1 MSGESANQ
9 LHPTAHTLKEFLD
22 GHLSGNRASEIEEH
36 ITVCATCV
44 ALMEQLDVVTPV
56 VRAVQRSRVRDDRDT
71 KDISVESSVTHD
83 HLPAVRTN
91 PAVTVDH
98 VVQPIDPNATTA
110 PANIEAQLTQSYID
124 DPDAAA
130 TRSFTD
136 NSQQAPRRSKPSAN
150 TFDRLDDYELISE
163 LGHGGM
169 GVVYKAKQKKLNRI
183 VALKMI
189 LAGARARPDTLAR
202 FRGEA
207 QAVARLDHPNIV
219 QIYDIGEHDNL
230 PFFSMEY
237 VDGGSLE
244 DQLDHK
250 PMEPMPAAKLMEI
263 IARAMHYAHSKS
275 VVHRDLKPAN
285 ILVSKEGIPKVTDFG
300 LARQLDDTEGGSA
313 GTRTGAIMGT
323 PNYMAPEQAEGKT
336 KSADHLADVYSLG
349 GTLYAMLTGRPPFS
363 GPSVASILS
372 QVRDSDP
379 VSPSLLQP
387 NLPKDLQTITIKCLQ
402 KDPAKRYES
411 AAALADDLER
421 FINGRSI
428 IARPVS
434 SVEKLLRWCRRK
446 KGQAAA
452 TAAALILGIGFIVS
466 LVVFNVQLS
475 GKNREIS
482 NQNQEIS
489 KQRDDLVTANGRIVQ
504 ELTASQKTG
513 DAWYQTMK
521 RLRQSIIPELKR
533 FGLAR
538 QQTEL
543 MAILRDGMQQ
553 VERATPEGAAGL
565 ERGRVLY
572 LLDMAEQNTS
582 LDSVLEG
589 TRPERL
595 AKAETYLDQA
605 FQLYEPIATKPDA
618 GDLARSNLGFMY
630 SDRGRVR
637 LALGKSAEGNADLD
651 QSLQIS
657 QAIVDQPRSV
667 KGSPDYL
674 FPADAMR
681 SLARSHFELGIFTI
695 REVEKRAATRE
706 HFVIGSNLAE
716 KALQIVQ
723 ADPKATYDGDGLARF
738 RSIAAELRC
747 AQAMLAVEEGLVL
760 VKIPNSTALDASVR
774 PEFATTALG
783 HLREA
788 VKFDPATL
796 RAFDGFDLTTLDRPK
811 FAKQLLFREGMKS
824 FTANRIQAAKENWE
838 WAYETLRPAIAHA
851 DETSKLLLERDA
863 ALYLYAIGAAEL
875 KLQNRSKAIV
885 AFADSVSIRRRLFAA
900 DPSPGNTQTL
910 MVALARSGLAAEA
923 IKLLDR
929 ESDQFAKP
937 DRQPTAGL
945 FWFNAACTYSL
956 CAEMVGNL
964 NPDGTPKADADL
976 TTPLKSLRADYLK
989 KASASLEKV
998 RELKSAK
1005 VATIATDP
1013 DLEFWRSRQPK

>member
-83 HLPAVRTN
+83 HLPAIRAIPV
-91 PAVTVDH
+91 VTVDH
-98 VVQPIDPNATTA
+98 VARPIDPNATTA
-110 PANIEAQLTQSYID
+110 PANIEAQLTQSYVD
-124 DPDAAA
+124 NPDAAA
-130 TRSFTD
+130 TRSFSD
-136 NSQQAPRRSKPSAN
+136 NPQQAPRRTKPSAN

-250 PMEPMPAAKLMEI
+250 PMEPTPAAKLMEI
-263 IARAMHYAHSKS
+263 VARAMHYAHSKS

-313 GTRTGAIMGT
+313 GTRTGVIMGT

-421 FINGRSI
+421 FLQGRSI
-428 IARPVS
+428 IARPVG
-434 SVEKLLRWCRRK
+434 SVEKLVRWCRRK

-452 TAAALILGIGFIVS
+452 TAAALILGIGFVVS

-595 AKAETYLDQA
+595 AKAEAYLDQA

-618 GDLARSNLGFMY
+618 GDLTRGNLAVMY

-637 LALGKSAEGNADLD
+637 LALGKSAEGNADLE
-651 QSLQIS
+651 QSLQIC
-657 QAIVDQPRSV
+657 QTVVDQPRSV

-674 FPADAMR
+674 FPAEAMR
-681 SLARSHFELGIFTI
+681 PLAQAHFELGIFSI
-695 REVEKRAATRE
+695 RDGKKRAATRE
-706 HFVIGSNLAE
+706 HFSTGSALAE

-723 ADPKATYDGDGLARF
+723 SDPRATYDGDGLAQF
-738 RSIAAELRC
+738 RAIAAQLRC
-747 AQAMLAVEEGLVL
+747 AQAVLAVEEGV
-760 VKIPNSTALDASVR
+760 VTEKRPNSTVVDVKLVPAQAAIAVN
-774 PEFATTALG
+774 

-788 VKFDPATL
+788 VKHNPAIV
-796 RAFDGFDLTTLDRPK
+796 REFNGFDLFSLERPVFAKLLYRQGYTTFVANRTLD
-811 FAKQLLFREGMKS
+811 AKV
-824 FTANRIQAAKENWE
+824 IWE
-838 WAYETLRPAIAHA
+838 WAYDILRPAIARA
-851 DETSKLLLERDA
+851 DESSKLSLERDA
-863 ALYLYAIGAAEL
+863 ALFLYALGAAEL
-875 KLQNRSKAIV
+875 KQQNRTKALA
-885 AFADSVSIRRRLFAA
+885 AFTDCVSIRRRLFAA

-923 IKLLDR
+923 TVLIERELD
-929 ESDQFAKP
+929 QIAKP
-937 DRQPTAGL
+937 DRQPTAGA

-956 CAEMVGNL
+956 CAEMMGNL
-964 NPDGTPKADADL
+964 NTDGTPKADVDL
-976 TTPLKSLRADYLK
+976 TMPLKSLRADYLT

-998 RELKSAK
+998 RELKSTR
-1005 VATIATDP
+1005 VAVIATDP

>member
-1 MSGESANQ
+1 MLGKSANQ
-9 LHPTAHTLKEFLD
+9 LHPTADTLRAFLD
-22 GHLSGNRASEIEEH
+22 GQISGERASEIEEH
-36 ITVCATCV
+36 ITVCSTCV

-98 VVQPIDPNATTA
+98 VVQPIDPDATTT

-124 DPDAAA
+124 NPNAAA
-130 TRSFTD
+130 TRSFGD
-136 NSQQAPRRSKPSAN
+136 NSQQAPRRSKPLSK
-150 TFDRLDDYELISE
+150 TFDRLNDYELISE

-189 LAGARARPDTLAR
+189 LAGARTRPDTLAR

-313 GTRTGAIMGT
+313 GTRTGVIMGT

-421 FINGRSI
+421 FIDGRSI

-452 TAAALILGIGFIVS
+452 TAAALILGIGFVVS

-618 GDLARSNLGFMY
+618 GDLALWNLALMY
-630 SDRGRVR
+630 SERGRVR
-637 LALGKSAEGNADLD
+637 VLLDNKVAGNADLEK
-651 QSLQIS
+651 SLQIY
-657 QAIVDQPRSV
+657 QEIVDKPRTPV
-667 KGSPDYL
+667 GSPDYI
-674 FPADAMR
+674 FPADAIR
-681 SLARSHFELGIFTI
+681 LLARSHFDLGIFTI
-695 REVEKRAATRE
+695 AEVDKRAETQSHLSTASDL
-706 HFVIGSNLAE
+706 VD

-723 ADPKATYDGDGLARF
+723 ADPKATYVDDGFARF
-738 RSIAAELRC
+738 RSTSASI
-747 AQAMLAVEEGLVL
+747 QTGLAFFAFERGLVI
-760 VKIPNSTALDASVR
+760 KQRPNSTTYDITVSDPKMIAEGITR
-774 PEFATTALG
+774 
-783 HLREA
+783 LRNA
-788 VKFDPATL
+788 VQFDPTILYTTQFFEQDRFRRATL
-796 RAFDGFDLTTLDRPK
+796 TNFLSSQAYK
-811 FAKQLLFREGMKS
+811 LFV
-824 FTANRIQAAKENWE
+824 ANKAKEAKEVWE
-838 WAYETLRPAIAHA
+838 WAYDLQRPVIAA
-851 DETSKLLLERDA
+851 AEGEQKLIFERDA
-863 ALYLYAIGAAEL
+863 SGLLYGIGSAEL
-875 KLQNRSKAIV
+875 KIGNLARALILFNECT
-885 AFADSVSIRRRLFAA
+885 SIRRRLFAS
-900 DPSPGNTQTL
+900 DPNPANTQLL
-910 MVALARSGLAAEA
+910 MVALARWGYAQQSISLLEKELASIE
-923 IKLLDR
+923 KLER
-929 ESDQFAKP
+929 AK
-937 DRQPTAGL
+937 TADVYY
-945 FWFNAACTYSL
+945 FNAACTYSL
-956 CAEMVGNL
+956 CAEMVGGL
-964 NPDGTPKADADL
+964 NANGAPKSDTDL
-976 TTPLKSLRADYLK
+976 SMPLRNSRADYLK
-989 KASASLEKV
+989 KASENVDKLRTYTSP
-998 RELKSAK
+998 K
-1005 VATIATDP
+1005 VARIATDP